1 MRCRQNGPRSGARKD
16 GRSRGCRGT
25 LPSGASATVRRE
37 PSGSRFPARFDIL
50 AGQYTAYLQ
59 RQVDKYIDKTRVR
72 DPSDPDDEELLAAFT
87 AEELRDIFAYISIL
101 DD

>member
-1 MRCRQNGPRSGARKD
+1 M
-16 GRSRGCRGT
+16 
-25 LPSGASATVRRE
+25 
-37 PSGSRFPARFDIL
+37 